1 MMVFPV
7 GMDCVPTGFTI
18 YDPSNYN
25 MRLKSRVDID
35 GTEGKHSADMM
46 FPVAP
51 FISLLDSKRR
61 LPSGEIVDLR
71 ARSFWGFTHHVSWG
85 TCLSGSIIT
94 KAHVLQTSTVTVGQ
108 EEWSL
113 VLEDHEIDLA
123 IVGRNSRPPLAQ
135 VLPGEMIL
143 NMRVV
148 CGWFA
153 YYEQGTHMGVVES
166 VEQDGTFLVDQPFT
180 SKGDSGLPIFNR
192 TGNGHLLVGCNGYF
206 VDRKDELQREKV
218 AGNPPLFGVIKTVD
232 RGASIHTKPCG
243 SEKTRKDIPNILRG
257 RKLGQRSFVAAP
269 NRVVAREIF
278 QALQEFPELAG
289 SCSLETSDATVT
301 DLISPVLSPVIPS
314 EPLML

>member
-1 MMVFPV
+1 MSLFFLFLTMMVFPV

-46 FPVAP
+46 FPVDP

-180 SKGDSGLPIFNR
+180 SKGDSGLPIIKR

-218 AGNPPLFGVIKTVD
+218 AGNPPVWSHQD
-232 RGASIHTKPCG
+232 C
-243 SEKTRKDIPNILRG
+243 
-257 RKLGQRSFVAAP
+257 
-269 NRVVAREIF
+269 
-278 QALQEFPELAG
+278 
-289 SCSLETSDATVT
+289 
-301 DLISPVLSPVIPS
+301 
-314 EPLML
+314 